1 MAKSIDHFGSNRVPP
16 LWARPFW
23 AGTIQDMGNNRV
35 IEEEEEEEDTYI
47 EEWDKEMEKAS
58 EEPRS
63 EPDSM
68 PRLATGK

>member
-1 MAKSIDHFGSNRVPP
+1 MAESIDHSGSNLVLP
-16 LWARPFW
+16 LWARPLW
-23 AGTIQDMGNNRV
+23 ASTIKEGGNNRSHRRRGGAKG
-35 IEEEEEEEDTYI
+35 DS
-47 EEWDKEMEKAS
+47 EEWNGKERERAS